1 LRYMHTTVE
10 MVHKQ
15 DVEHVIQLIYETL
28 LQLENNHDF
37 SYFK

>member
-1 LRYMHTTVE
+1 

-37 SYFK
+37 SYFKS